1 MDLFIIGNGFD
12 IAHGLPTKYDN
23 FREYLDQEYWDF
35 LIELEKLYDC
45 KPNGKKWSK
54 EWLWQD
60 FEKNLAEI
68 NDTAVIEWGA
78 SIEMGLEGGDI
89 DVFDPLED
97 YFNDMYSYIESLRSY
112 LKQWVE
118 QIELK
123 TEKRTKRIDCRT
135 KDQYLSFNYT
145 LLLEKIYG
153 IENEQILHIHGSI
166 DQENEFSPDIGHGD
180 INKIKEAKE
189 KSITA
194 LDESEDKEA
203 AILSAVAKYYDRSLK
218 DVPYYL
224 VTHNSF
230 FKQLSE
236 IEEVFVI
243 GHSLGEV
250 DLPYFRKIW
259 ANIPEN
265 TFWNIY
271 YFYETERAQ
280 FEDVIVKLGINRKKC
295 TVKHS
300 SEFYGLA

>member
-12 IAHGLPTKYDN
+12 IAHGLPSKYDN

-60 FEKNLAEI
+60 FEKNLSAI

-78 SIEMGLEGGDI
+78 SIDMGLGGGDI

-135 KDQYLSFNYT
+135 EDLYLSFNYT

-166 DQENEFSPDIGHGD
+166 DQENEFPPDIGHGD
-180 INKIKEAKE
+180 IYKIKEVKE
-189 KSITA
+189 KSA
-194 LDESEDKEA
+194 EAWDNYEDKVG
-203 AILSAVAKYYDRSLK
+203 AIYSAVANYYDRTLK

-224 VTHNSF
+224 CVHDSF
-230 FKQLSE
+230 FKKLNE

-250 DLPYFRKIW
+250 DLPYFKKVLT
-259 ANIPEN
+259 NVPEN

-271 YFYETERAQ
+271 YFEEIKKKPL
-280 FEDVIVKLGINRKKC
+280 EKMVDELGIKPGKY
-295 TVKHS
+295 TIEHS